1 MGGFGYSEK
10 TFVAWREGLFL
21 TEGNFEDRGVV
32 CVFSILN
39 AGGSVCGCMCVYT
52 HAHTHTAHMGY
63 LVVSPG
69 VGMRHLESRKNP
81 DRLKRSIHVDCI
93 GVQSTFVYIYA
104 RLRVLMIW
112 AYCLF
117 FL

>member
-52 HAHTHTAHMGY
+52 HAHTHTHTDGV
-63 LVVSPG
+63 LGCEPRSRDETPG
-69 VGMRHLESRKNP
+69 EPAEFRSTKAQYTC
-81 DRLKRSIHVDCI
+81 RLYRCTKSICLYVCW
-93 GVQSTFVYIYA
+93 A
-104 RLRVLMIW
+104 R
-112 AYCLF
+112 F
-117 FL
+117 